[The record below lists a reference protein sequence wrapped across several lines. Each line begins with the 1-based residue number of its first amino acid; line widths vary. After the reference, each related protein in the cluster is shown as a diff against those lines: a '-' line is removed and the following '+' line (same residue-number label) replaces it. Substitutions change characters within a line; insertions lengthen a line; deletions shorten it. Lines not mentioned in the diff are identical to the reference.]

1 MGLFDF
7 MKDAG
12 EDITAPVEV
21 SPERL
26 DELRTKSIAAK
37 VAELDVEGEQVSV
50 QVKGDNAVLT
60 GTAPSQEA
68 LEKIV
73 LCAGNQFGIATVDC
87 QLQVDAPAAAEAA
100 PAAAAGA
107 GHPQRSSPPAHE
119 LGLDVVEH
127 RLLRGWVAG
136 GRLQLREHHQVVD
149 HLAFAPAGRSE
160 QRGRDIGAER
170 GRSRRRHGC
179 PYRENPRWYG
189 NETVSLTV
197 ATRPG
202 FT

>member
-26 DELRTKSIAAK
+26 DELRTRSIAAK

-87 QLQVDAPAAAEAA
+87 QLQVDVPAAAEAA
-100 PAAAAGA
+100 PAAASGA
-107 GHPQRSSPPAHE
+107 GEATFYTVKSGDTLGKIAQQQYGSASKYTVIFEANQPMLKDPDKIYPGQSLRIPA
-119 LGLDVVEH
+119 L
-127 RLLRGWVAG
+127 
-136 GRLQLREHHQVVD
+136 
-149 HLAFAPAGRSE
+149 
-160 QRGRDIGAER
+160 
-170 GRSRRRHGC
+170 
-179 PYRENPRWYG
+179 
-189 NETVSLTV
+189 
-197 ATRPG
+197 
-202 FT
+202 